1 MESYAQLVPLM
12 IFIPFAGAIV
22 NYLWGAKLGEFW
34 SSRVAIFASALTFV
48 IALLLFSFLG
58 ASHGQPAIV
67 DPPILDGWIRM
78 GEHIEIPWQMRVD
91 TLSVTMM
98 LFVSFVGTLI
108 HIYASGYMHGDP
120 RFPRF
125 FAYINM
131 FLAFMFILVTGN
143 NFLMMFVGWEGV
155 GVCSFLLIGFWFDK
169 PNGVGWKNSNAAKKA
184 MIANRVGDFGMLMAI
199 FLMFWTF
206 GTVDYF
212 RPGEI
217 ANVHYTEEY
226 LHEEAAHEGE
236 ADAEHSEEAAPA
248 EGEHGSLILASTRA
262 QEDHG
267 EAAPAEEHGE
277 AAAAEGDH
285 GAAEEHAASS
295 YWPPQFANN
304 DHIATERL
312 GVFGQA
318 ERFIEENAQVHIGPF
333 VLPIET
339 VIVLITLF
347 LLLGATGKSAQIPL
361 FVWLPDAMAGPTPV
375 SALIHAATMVTAGV
389 YMMVR
394 SNVLF
399 VNAELTSFIVTVI
412 GAATAIV
419 AGYIALGQWD
429 IKRVLAYSTISQLG
443 FMVAAVGVG
452 AFGAAIFHMVTHAF
466 FKALLFLGSG
476 SVIHGVEHGHHHAH
490 GHHGHDEH
498 DAHGEHS
505 EHAMQDVHHAEAE
518 SSAQELEVG
527 GHAAETDDFD
537 PQDMRNM
544 GGLKNRM
551 PITYWTYLIG
561 TLALAGIF
569 PFAGFWSKDE
579 ILADS
584 WLAGLFGRDVL
595 HQVSGYIA
603 LALLLVAAGFTAFYM
618 WRQMELVFY
627 GEARTEAARQAP
639 ESVRAM
645 TIPLIILG
653 FFSIFIGFIN
663 TPSAFI
669 ILSDLFGDGALIH
682 FLEWSLANVHPYLP
696 EGGVFNPLIA
706 IPALAIG
713 LGGIFLARSIY
724 GKGKA
729 LTEHGRDPL
738 AERATTSA
746 MWNLANA
753 RMYWDEIYFRLFE
766 NPFNR
771 IGAFLADKLDWDFWH
786 DYFHNIVLVR
796 GFNALGTFLSQP
808 VDLGLID
815 GAVNGVGRL
824 TRWFSSRLRR
834 VQTGYVRMYA
844 ITVLIGVVFVIVI
857 ILLPMIQA
865 S

>member
-1 MESYAQLVPLM
+1 
-12 IFIPFAGAIV
+12 
-22 NYLWGAKLGEFW
+22 
-34 SSRVAIFASALTFV
+34 
-48 IALLLFSFLG
+48 
-58 ASHGQPAIV
+58 
-67 DPPILDGWIRM
+67 
-78 GEHIEIPWQMRVD
+78 MRVD

-108 HIYASGYMHGDP
+108 HIYAAGYMHGDE

-131 FLAFMFILVTGN
+131 FLAFMYILVTGN

-155 GVCSFLLIGFWFDK
+155 GLCSFLLIGFWFDR
-169 PNGVGWKNSNAAKKA
+169 PNGVGWRNSNAARKA

-212 RPGEI
+212 KPGEI

-226 LHEEAAHEGE
+226 LHEEAAEHEGE
-236 ADAEHSEEAAPA
+236 VESGEETAPV

-262 QEDHG
+262 QE
-267 EAAPAEEHGE
+267 EHGE
-277 AAAAEGDH
+277 EAAVEAESEH
-285 GAAEEHAASS
+285 GAAEEPTNT
-295 YWPPQFANN
+295 YWPPQFTDN

-318 ERFIEENAQVHIGPF
+318 ERLLEENVQVRIGPF
-333 VLPIET
+333 TLPIET
-339 VIVLITLF
+339 VIVLVTLF
-347 LLLGATGKSAQIPL
+347 LLLGAAGKSAQIPL

-476 SVIHGVEHGHHHAH
+476 SVIHGVEHGHHHTH
-490 GHHGHDEH
+490 GHHDEH
-498 DAHGEHS
+498 D
-505 EHAMQDVHHAEAE
+505 EHAHHEE
-518 SSAQELEVG
+518 
-527 GHAAETDDFD
+527 FD

-595 HQVSGYIA
+595 HQFSGYIA
-603 LALLLVAAGFTAFYM
+603 LAILLVAAGFTAFYM

-627 GEARTEAARQAP
+627 GEPRTEAAHHAP
-639 ESVRAM
+639 ESVPSM
-645 TIPLIILG
+645 TIPLVILA
-653 FFSIFIGFIN
+653 FFSIFVGFVN
-663 TPSAFI
+663 TPSGFI
-669 ILSDLFGDGALIH
+669 ILSDLFGDSGLVH

-696 EGGVFNPLIA
+696 QGGVFNPLIA

-724 GKGKA
+724 GYGKA
-729 LTEHGRDPL
+729 LTERGRDPL
-738 AERATTSA
+738 AERPTTAAIWS
-746 MWNLANA
+746 MANA
-753 RMYWDEIYFRLFE
+753 RLYWDEFYFRVFE

-771 IGAFLADKLDWDFWH
+771 IGAFLADQLDWNFWH
-786 DYFHNIVLVR
+786 DYFHDVVLVR

-815 GAVNGVGRL
+815 GVVNGVGRV

-844 ITVLIGVVFVIVI
+844 ITVLIGVIFVIVI

>member
-12 IFIPFAGAIV
+12 IFVPFVGAII
-22 NYLWGAKLGEFW
+22 NYFWGARLGEFW

-58 ASHGQPAIV
+58 YSHGQPAIV
-67 DPPILDGWIRM
+67 DPPFLDGWIRM

-108 HIYASGYMHGDP
+108 HIYAAGYMHGDP

-169 PNGVGWKNSNAAKKA
+169 AKGVGWKNSNAARKA

-199 FLMFWTF
+199 FLLFWTF
-206 GTVDYF
+206 GTLDYF
-212 RPGEI
+212 KPGEI

-236 ADAEHSEEAAPA
+236 AEHSEEAAPA
-248 EGEHGSLILASTRA
+248 AGEHGSLVLASTRA
-262 QEDHG
+262 QGHG
-267 EAAPAEEHGE
+267 EEAPAGDHGE
-277 AAAAEGDH
+277 AAAADDH
-285 GAAEEHAASS
+285 GAADDHASA
-295 YWPPQFANN
+295 YWPPQFSNN
-304 DHIATERL
+304 DHIPTERL

-318 ERFIEENAQVHIGPF
+318 ERLLEQGAQVHIGPF
-333 VLPIET
+333 VLSIET
-339 VIVLITLF
+339 VIVLVTLF

-490 GHHGHDEH
+490 AHHGHDEH
-498 DAHGEHS
+498 DHDD
-505 EHAMQDVHHAEAE
+505 EHAHHEE
-518 SSAQELEVG
+518 E
-527 GHAAETDDFD
+527 FD

-544 GGLKNRM
+544 GGLRHRM

-595 HQVSGYIA
+595 HQFSGYIA

-627 GEARTEAARQAP
+627 GEPRTEAARQAP
-639 ESVRAM
+639 ESVRSM
-645 TIPLIILG
+645 TIPLLILAV
-653 FFSIFIGFIN
+653 FSIFIGFIN
-663 TPSAFI
+663 TPKAFI
-669 ILSDLFGDGALIH
+669 ILSDLFGSGALIH
-682 FLEWSLANVHPYLP
+682 FLEWSVANVHPYMP
-696 EGGVFNPLIA
+696 QGGVFNPLIA

-724 GKGKA
+724 GRGKA

-738 AERATTSA
+738 AERPTTAAVWS
-746 MWNLANA
+746 LANA
-753 RMYWDEIYFRLFE
+753 RLYWDEFYFRVFE

-771 IGAFLADKLDWDFWH
+771 IGAFLADRLDWDFWH
-786 DYFHNIVLVR
+786 DYFHNVVLLR
-796 GFNALGTFLSQP
+796 GFNALGSFLSQP